1 MFDRTH
7 GTTPLADFDVISIND
22 DMTGFPGFGISGAPP
37 NDILL
42 DVASSR
48 GRDFVFLHAV
58 ANANLTHWAPGR
70 NPTTIFP
77 PGTRNIL
84 KGGRDQG

>member
-7 GTTPLADFDVISIND
+7 GTTPLADFDVISIDD
-22 DMTGFPGFGISGAPP
+22 DMTGFPGLGISGAPP

-48 GRDFVFLHAV
+48 GPDFVFLHAV
-58 ANANLTHWAPGR
+58 ANANLATSQRFFDKFA
-70 NPTTIFP
+70 TTFP
-77 PGTRNIL
+77 SSRL
-84 KGGRDQG
+84 LR